1 MRYQMPE
8 TTASN
13 QGRFKPG
20 QSGNPAGSPKGAR
33 HATTLAIEALL
44 DGEAEAITRKAID
57 AAKSGDMVAIRLVL
71 DRICPPRKTRPIHIE
86 LPSISAVS
94 DVAIA
99 QQEVLRATCAGEL
112 LLEEAQ
118 ALSGLLDARRKAL
131 ETEEL
136 EVRLLELEA
145 IVGSHNG
152 RS

>member
-1 MRYQMPE
+1 MSFLMTE
-8 TTASN
+8 TTASK

-20 QSGNPAGSPKGAR
+20 QSGNPAGRPKGAR

-44 DGEAEAITRKAID
+44 DGESEAITRKAID
-57 AAKSGDMVAIRLVL
+57 AAKAGDMVAIRLVL
-71 DRICPPRKTRPIHIE
+71 DRICPPRKTRPINIE
-86 LPSISAVS
+86 LPQIEDVS
-94 DVAIA
+94 DVARA

-136 EVRLLELEA
+136 EARIAELE
-145 IVGSHNG
+145 
-152 RS
+152 RSVQQ

>member
-1 MRYQMPE
+1 MPE

-20 QSGNPAGSPKGAR
+20 QSGNPSGRPKGAR

-44 DGEAEAITRKAID
+44 DGEAETITRKAID
-57 AAKSGDMVAIRLVL
+57 AAKGGDMVAIRLVL
-71 DRICPPRKTRPIHIE
+71 DRICPPRKTRPIHID
-86 LPSISAVS
+86 LPLISGAS
-94 DVAIA
+94 DVANA

-136 EVRLLELEA
+136 EMRIQDLESKSGILNA
-145 IVGSHNG
+145 
-152 RS
+152 RK